1 MGTSAYATLFKFLFT
16 HKCTISL
23 PIILAPA
30 VRHPSSQKGQLLP
43 YVRYTTSSLFNNV
56 EHESTHTAIELDT
69 PDKATKLSLSPKR
82 REPEAWV
89 ALVEDFLPQSLRS
102 THDVGGSRSAEGT
115 KHLSSLLSKA
125 RSTAP
130 LKLDIL
136 SYMGINKG
144 RWDAVRWIVEELA
157 GIHQAISTSEER
169 KIKKSP
175 VPWSVVEPNPY
186 EITKLDELTTI
197 PICFDVETTQSAEI
211 SPSRKEVRLGFDSI
225 SSHPEWLG
233 QIWATLAFMTLKAA
247 DCPAND
253 TSGQRIMSYV
263 LEVIACLHHVD
274 AVPSTIYTHSETS
287 DASAG
292 YKPATLSLMA
302 YRIMMVLSDS
312 AWKARDEQIRKE
324 AETVGVKDWYKGH
337 EVPEP
342 TVQPRI
348 DGLGKEIWLDL
359 ILWCCVEGGYY
370 KEASWVVTEMLK
382 RKGSMTWKVIAWSEI
397 SRPEEP
403 KLNWSARAELQIARA
418 HITHLGPGFGIAGPS
433 EVPPLVEM
441 GSRTVSREVILAL
454 VDGLVTSLRPASEI
468 QQQIVA
474 CRNLLS
480 RKRSLTLETSTLNK
494 AVLGIFRLGL
504 LNSDNSAEVA
514 DRVLDLTST
523 LQGSNANTENPQ
535 ILKQIHDD
543 DNSAACLGLLH
554 RILYSH
560 TIKGNILAALR
571 TFRKIQTIIDA
582 DRKRNIASFAEDL
595 KHRER
600 SGDLD
605 QLTSES
611 INNTI
616 PNVYPQIPPHILSGF
631 LNLITDAHLYD
642 LGNWL
647 LYSDEIDGPFIPP
660 SLYSEVNLQSA
671 LLRFATATQNGQLF
685 GRITEKLL
693 APLAPDILRTLLH
706 CQITLGK
713 WDAAE
718 EVLRHFQA
726 EPAMGWRDADI
737 MVIARSILRLEHDV
751 TSPPQTLARASTIL
765 QEMLY
770 GNFNRSRDPSKAL
783 DYSDHRRLTQI
794 YRMLSTLPG
803 GLQYL
808 QEPSF
813 AENFRTNAPIEISA
827 EAFNILLEGLVEV
840 RGSLRGQK
848 LWKQW
853 CRLSF
858 DPDSD
863 IEPGPDPDRDGL
875 DVSDHDSRANPERV
889 VTPTLQTL
897 RVLMRPLVKKGKIT
911 RTDDAELVKWA
922 VTVFRGFG
930 LTDKEIE
937 YELPGLWSVP

>member
-1 MGTSAYATLFKFLFT
+1 MRTPASATLFKLLFT
-16 HKCTISL
+16 HECTVL
-23 PIILAPA
+23 WPIFLAPT
-30 VRHPSSQKGQLLP
+30 VRHASIPKGQLLR
-43 YVRYTTSSLFNNV
+43 YVTYTTRSQSNNV
-56 EHESTHTAIELDT
+56 EDGSIQTASDTLDG
-69 PDKATKLSLSPKR
+69 AAKLSLSPKR

-89 ALVEDFLPQSLRS
+89 ALVENFLPQSLRS
-102 THDVGGSRSAEGT
+102 THKIGGSRSVGDT
-115 KHLSSLLSKA
+115 KHLPSLLSKA

-130 LKLDIL
+130 LRLDIL
-136 SYMGINKG
+136 SYMGINEG
-144 RWDAVRWIVEELA
+144 RWDAVRWVVEELA
-157 GIHQAISTSEER
+157 GRHQASSTSEECR
-169 KIKKSP
+169 MKKIT
-175 VPWSVVEPNPY
+175 VPWSFAEPNPY
-186 EITKLDELTTI
+186 ETTKLDELTEI
-197 PICFDVETTQSAEI
+197 PICFDVETTQSAEM
-211 SPSRKEVRLGFDSI
+211 SPARRTVRLGFESF
-225 SSHPEWLG
+225 SCHPEWLG
-233 QIWATLAFMTLKAA
+233 QIWAMLAFMTLKAA
-247 DCPAND
+247 DYPTED

-263 LEVIACLHHVD
+263 VEVIACLHHID
-274 AVPSTIYTHSETS
+274 AVPRTIYTHSETS

-302 YRIMMVLSDS
+302 YRVMMVLSDS
-312 AWKARDEQIRKE
+312 AWKARDKQIRRE
-324 AETVGVKDWYKGH
+324 AETIGVKDWYKGH

-342 TVQPRI
+342 TLQPRI
-348 DGLGKEIWLDL
+348 DGLGKEVWLDL

-382 RKGSMTWKVIAWSEI
+382 RKAGMTWKVIAWSEI

-418 HITHLGPGFGIAGPS
+418 HITHVGPGFGIVGPS

-454 VDGLVTSLRPASEI
+454 MDGLATSLRPPSEI

-474 CRNLLS
+474 CRNLLN

-494 AVLGIFRLGL
+494 AILGIFRLGL
-504 LNSDNSAEVA
+504 LDSDISAEVA
-514 DRVLDLTST
+514 DRVFDLTST
-523 LQGSNANTENPQ
+523 LHGSNASPENPH
-535 ILKQIHDD
+535 ILNQIHDE

-554 RILYSH
+554 RVLYGH
-560 TIKGNILAALR
+560 TTKGNIQAALR

-582 DRKRNIASFAEDL
+582 DRNRHIASFAEDL

-600 SGDLD
+600 FGDPD
-605 QLTSES
+605 QLISES

-616 PNVYPQIPPHILSGF
+616 PNVYPQIPPHILSAF
-631 LNLITDAHLYD
+631 LNLITDSHLYD
-642 LGNWL
+642 LGDWL
-647 LYSDEIDGPFIPP
+647 LYSDEVDGPFISPT
-660 SLYSEVNLQSA
+660 LYSEVNLQSA

-751 TSPPQTLARASTIL
+751 TLPPHALSRASTLL
-765 QEMLY
+765 QDMLY

-783 DYSDHRRLTQI
+783 DYSDHRRLTQM
-794 YRMLSTLPG
+794 YRMLRTLPG
-803 GLQYL
+803 SLQYV

-813 AENFRTNAPIEISA
+813 AGNFRTNAPIEISV
-827 EAFNILLEGLVEV
+827 EAFNILLEGLVEA
-840 RGSLRGQK
+840 RGSLIGQK
-848 LWKQW
+848 LWMQW

-858 DPDSD
+858 DPNSA
-863 IEPGPDPDRDGL
+863 IEPGADPDREGL

-897 RVLMRPLVKKGKIT
+897 RVLMRPLVTKGKVN
-911 RTDDAELVKWA
+911 RTEEAELVKWA
-922 VTVFRGFG
+922 ASVFRGFG

-937 YELPGLWSVP
+937 YELPGLWKVP